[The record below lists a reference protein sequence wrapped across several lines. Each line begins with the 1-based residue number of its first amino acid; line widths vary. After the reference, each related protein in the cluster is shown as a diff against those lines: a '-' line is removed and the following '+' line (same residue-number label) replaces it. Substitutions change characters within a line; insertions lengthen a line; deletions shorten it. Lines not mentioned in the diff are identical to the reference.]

1 MKNPRGLTEIMVE
14 QLEPPVFKDN
24 IKMYMKEPEIKNRC
38 KGKPVET
45 NKLIETELTGFM
57 RMNHDA
63 VKAARTK
70 KDGGKNK
77 DRKKEESKEKPSAP
91 KGAGVPNQGFACLKC
106 GSMEHTVRK
115 CPQLTSDDE
124 AEQLIQ
130 AARDKRKGQ
139 SYQRRVLIMK
149 DPEET
154 RKDSEKPRRDA
165 GRVPT
170 WVDGVEV
177 DDVLLDSG
185 ADDSL
190 VSRGL
195 VEKIKKAG
203 VFVREA
209 TPKKPTTAY
218 PVGNK
223 RFDLI
228 KKVKFEVVRLAKS
241 QGPLVVRDLEFWVHE
256 ENKDID
262 LTIGRPVMI
271 RMGYTTD
278 GLLTAARAARIEKGE
293 CLEVN
298 EALSAGKKEMVDSPI
313 L

>member
-1 MKNPRGLTEIMVE
+1 
-14 QLEPPVFKDN
+14 
-24 IKMYMKEPEIKNRC
+24 
-38 KGKPVET
+38 
-45 NKLIETELTGFM
+45 
-57 RMNHDA
+57 
-63 VKAARTK
+63 
-70 KDGGKNK
+70 
-77 DRKKEESKEKPSAP
+77 
-91 KGAGVPNQGFACLKC
+91 
-106 GSMEHTVRK
+106 MEHTVRK
-115 CPQLTSDDE
+115 C
-124 AEQLIQ
+124 QLIQ

-139 SYQRRVLIMK
+139 SYQRRVVIMK
-149 DPEET
+149 SPEET
-154 RKDSEKPRRDA
+154 SKDSEKPRRDT
-165 GRVPT
+165 GRVPA

-177 DDVLLDSG
+177 DDVLFDSG

-209 TPKKPTTAY
+209 TPKKPMAAY
-218 PVGNK
+218 PMGNK

-228 KKVKFEVVRLAKS
+228 KKVKFEVVRLVTS

-262 LTIGRPVMI
+262 LTIGRSVMI
-271 RMGYTTD
+271 SMGYTTD

-293 CLEVN
+293 CMEGN

-313 L
+313 LRISSLQMKVLRAELERDGPDEKNTRVATPKIKPNQEAEVWKMLQKKVQEAQAGLKPELGEQLEKMLREHS